1 MANEFLKNPYQV
13 RPPALFPVS
22 FGPGCAPGLPWS
34 QNRTPCSS
42 IGDCVCFFRPHGAPQ
57 PPIHPPTPAP
67 QVLIGSADLKANH
80 RITQQFE
87 FVGEHEKYPK
97 LLRILEKVRAGGCC
111 RGGMWYCRGTSWV
124 VLQGVLQGMAGLA
137 SGPGAQGTQA

>member
-1 MANEFLKNPYQV
+1 
-13 RPPALFPVS
+13 
-22 FGPGCAPGLPWS
+22 
-34 QNRTPCSS
+34 
-42 IGDCVCFFRPHGAPQ
+42 
-57 PPIHPPTPAP
+57 
-67 QVLIGSADLKANH
+67 VLIGSADLKANH

-124 VLQGVLQGMAGLA
+124 VLLGVLQGMAGLLA